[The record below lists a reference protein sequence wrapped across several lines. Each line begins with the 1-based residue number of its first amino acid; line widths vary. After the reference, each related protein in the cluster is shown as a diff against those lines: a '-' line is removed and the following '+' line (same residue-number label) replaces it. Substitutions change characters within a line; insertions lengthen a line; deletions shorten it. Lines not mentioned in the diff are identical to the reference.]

1 MQYQDTAR
9 FTPISFVR
17 DKALALTLALV
28 TIAFVTSLLV
38 ILGTTT
44 DAILLIDLT
53 LVAVLFLAFALEYR
67 RRARFWKSIEEALES
82 LDKTRYFDELVC
94 EPTFL
99 EGKIALDM
107 ARSIAEQATHEGNEL
122 RMQSHDR
129 AQYTELWVHEVKT
142 PLAAARLLLDKMHG
156 EDASKLKLELE
167 RVEHLVEQALF
178 TARSDTLVNDYVIR
192 EIVLG
197 DAVGEACK
205 ANMRYLTSCGVAID
219 IHIDPQSTVVA
230 DKAWLAFIL
239 TQLIINAAKYD
250 ATTIIFEAYE
260 NDKEGPHACTVLEV
274 RDDGCGIPRRRR
286 SPRLRPRIYGRGRSR
301 PRLGNRHGA
310 LPRRSHV
317 RADGARHHARE
328 RRGRGHARA
337 AQLSPRSPPHARI
350 AVTSDASWF
359 SRRSIRPSAAPIAE
373 ATKTRGG
380 LARTV

>member
-17 DKALALTLALV
+17 DKALALMLALV
-28 TIAFVTSLLV
+28 TIAFVTSLLG

-53 LVAVLFLAFALEYR
+53 LVAVLLLIFVLEYR

-167 RVEHLVEQALF
+167 RVERLVEQALF

-219 IHIDPQSTVVA
+219 IHIDPQTTVVA

-250 ATTIIFEAYE
+250 ATTITFEAYE

-274 RDDGCGIPRRRR
+274 RDDGCGIPAADVPRVFDRGFTGEVGRAHGSATGMGLYLVARMCAQMGLGIMLASEEGVGTRVQLSFPHDRRRMHM
-286 SPRLRPRIYGRGRSR
+286 SL
-301 PRLGNRHGA
+301 
-310 LPRRSHV
+310 
-317 RADGARHHARE
+317 
-328 RRGRGHARA
+328 
-337 AQLSPRSPPHARI
+337 
-350 AVTSDASWF
+350 
-359 SRRSIRPSAAPIAE
+359 
-373 ATKTRGG
+373 
-380 LARTV
+380 